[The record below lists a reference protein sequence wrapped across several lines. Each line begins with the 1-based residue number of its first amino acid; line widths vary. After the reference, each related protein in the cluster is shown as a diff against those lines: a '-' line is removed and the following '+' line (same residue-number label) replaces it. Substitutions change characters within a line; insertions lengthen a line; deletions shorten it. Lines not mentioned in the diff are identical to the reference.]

1 MFNFD
6 KMIERR
12 GSGCVKWDSA
22 HDDDVLPLW
31 VADMD
36 FEAAPCIQRAIR
48 QRAEHGIFGYTQVT
62 EEYYNAVIHWF
73 SQRHGWTIQ
82 RESILYTIGVVPAIA
97 CCLKAMTLPGEKVLL
112 TTPVYNCF
120 FSCVRNC
127 GCEALESPL
136 LINNEGKYV
145 FDWEDFETKCADDK
159 TTAYI
164 LCNPQNPG
172 GRVWTADELK
182 KISEICS
189 RHHVWVISDEIH
201 NELVMPDYQYTPYAT
216 VCKDQ
221 THFVTCISA
230 SKSFNIAGLQMANIV
245 CKDQVMRLRID
256 RAININEVC
265 DVNPFAP
272 VAAVAAYSEEGAE
285 WINELNKYIQG
296 NFLFLKSSLATFSSS
311 FEESRKE
318 VLPLM
323 PIEGTYLAWVDCS
336 SLCKKLGINSEQ
348 LEERLIQEAKVYFN
362 AGAHYGKAGENYLRI
377 NLACPRSIL
386 EEAVKRFLQ
395 FVETYLS

>member
-6 KMIERR
+6 KMIKRR
-12 GSGCVKWDSA
+12 GSGCVKWDTA

-48 QRAEHGIFGYTQVT
+48 QRAEHGVFGYTQVT

-73 SQRHGWTIQ
+73 SQRHGWMIQ

-136 LINNEGKYV
+136 LLNNEGKYV
-145 FDWEDFETKCADDK
+145 FDWEDFEAKCADEK

-172 GRVWTADELK
+172 GRVWTKEELTR
-182 KISEICS
+182 IAEICS

-201 NELVMPDYQYTPYAT
+201 NELVMPGYEYTPFAT
-216 VCKDQ
+216 VATDQ
-221 THFVTCISA
+221 TQFVTCISA
-230 SKSFNIAGLQMANIV
+230 SKSFNIAGLQMANII
-245 CKDQVMRLRID
+245 CNDPVMRRRID

-272 VAAVAAYSEEGAE
+272 VAAIAAYSEEGAE
-285 WINELNKYIQG
+285 WLDKLNHYIEG
-296 NFLFLKSSLATFSSS
+296 NF
-311 FEESRKE
+311 KE
-318 VLPLM
+318 VKERITSLPVM
-323 PIEGTYLAWVDCS
+323 PLEGTYLAWVNCTA
-336 SLCKKLGINSEQ
+336 LCKKLGINSEQ
-348 LEERLIQEAKVYFN
+348 LEERLISEAKIYFN
-362 AGAHYGKAGENYLRI
+362 AGAHYGQAGENYLRI

-386 EEAVKRFLQ
+386 SEALTRFLQ
-395 FVETYLS
+395 FTKKHLN